1 MEFMDENEF
10 IAFYE
15 KATKT
20 YDNFLKEDYFDEKFK
35 NDNISWR

>member
-1 MEFMDENEF
+1 MEFKDENEF

-15 KATKT
+15 KATKSQ
-20 YDNFLKEDYFDEKFK
+20 NNVVKEDYFDEKFK